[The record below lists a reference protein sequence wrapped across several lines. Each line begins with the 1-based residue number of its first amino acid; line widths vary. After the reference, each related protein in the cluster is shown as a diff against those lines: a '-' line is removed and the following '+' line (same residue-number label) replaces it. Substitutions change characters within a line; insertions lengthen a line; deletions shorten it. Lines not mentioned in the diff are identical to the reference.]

1 MSARER
7 MRRWRERNRA
17 GKRLVTVELDD
28 LVLSEAL
35 VATGDLDPQQ
45 DDDPKALS
53 RGLQSLLARMLP
65 RYG

>member
-1 MSARER
+1 M
-7 MRRWRERNRA
+7 
-17 GKRLVTVELDD
+17 TVELDD